1 MFHAGKLLIYAQ
13 DSHICL
19 KILENVQYF
28 PIKEAD
34 MIVNTKFLVSLF
46 MRSNRV
52 LQHCHTTQA

>member
-19 KILENVQYF
+19 KILENVQYY

-34 MIVNTKFLVSLF
+34 MIVNSKFLVSLF

-52 LQHCHTTQA
+52 LKHCHTTQA